1 MEFNC
6 REKGGQPSRPATHK
20 VFVSGLYKFTNT
32 AVLAQPLKAQT
43 QVRFHDVFSLAA
55 KNGKAEA
62 HNADG
67 LYVAI
72 LQIEG
77 QDELVSSVFSKQTLN
92 ESFGKDLKA
101 EVKMNTKS
109 GVLTLPELLSR
120 TFEVVKEDDGA
131 SSKAG
136 LHSSGVILQREGEHT
151 FSLANSGNS
160 KRGKEV
166 RDCFWALTEEERELL
181 GGFHKTHVVLN
192 SSSLKLKRGRNF
204 QLLPDCLNRLRGDVE
219 DTLDEYRR
227 SKLLNSEALLWEQR
241 VSLALEHGMSPEE
254 VIKLLF

>member
-32 AVLAQPLKAQT
+32 AVLAQPLKVQT

-120 TFEVVKEDDGA
+120 TFETVKEDDSV

-151 FSLANSGNS
+151 FSLVNSGNS

-166 RDCFWALTEEERELL
+166 RDCFWALTDEERELL
-181 GGFHKTHVVLN
+181 GGFHKTHVILN
-192 SSSLKLKRGRNF
+192 SSQIRLGKGRNF
-204 QLLPDCLNRLRGDVE
+204 QLLPDILCRLSDSVE
-219 DTLDEYRR
+219 DVVDTFRRKTLLDT
-227 SKLLNSEALLWEQR
+227 Q
-241 VSLALEHGMSPEE
+241 ALEWEHRVALAMEYGMSPEE
-254 VIKLLF
+254 VMRLFF